1 MKSRRA
7 DTRSIGPSHLGLHAP
22 GGTRTP
28 PTKRRPAGFVR
39 GLGLRCALS
48 LSLAVQL
55 AVLVAAPLAALPVAP
70 LATLPV
76 APLAT
81 LRAAP
86 RAAQSPA
93 DDMRLRVGAT
103 IGGIGLWGASVEF
116 LWGSRSIDVNLATL
130 TFKEVSLAVT
140 GKQYFG
146 RGDLR
151 PFLGVG
157 LLGIAGSTGLEGEQT
172 GKILILRLPAGGD
185 WNFTGR
191 HYFGGSLAVNVGL
204 WIDRADP
211 DDDTPIERRPVP
223 FPGLYYRVEP

>member
-1 MKSRRA
+1 
-7 DTRSIGPSHLGLHAP
+7 
-22 GGTRTP
+22 
-28 PTKRRPAGFVR
+28 
-39 GLGLRCALS
+39 
-48 LSLAVQL
+48 
-55 AVLVAAPLAALPVAP
+55 
-70 LATLPV
+70 
-76 APLAT
+76 
-81 LRAAP
+81 
-86 RAAQSPA
+86 
-93 DDMRLRVGAT
+93 MRLRLGVT
-103 IGGIGLWGASVEF
+103 VGGIGLYGASVEF

-130 TFKEVSLAVT
+130 SFKEVSLAVT

-157 LLGIAGSTGLEGEQT
+157 LLGIAGSTGLDGEQT
-172 GKILILRLPAGGD
+172 GKVLILRLPVGGD

-211 DDDTPIERRPVP
+211 DDDSPIERRPVP

>member
-1 MKSRRA
+1 M
-7 DTRSIGPSHLGLHAP
+7 L
-22 GGTRTP
+22 
-28 PTKRRPAGFVR
+28 
-39 GLGLRCALS
+39 CAVS
-48 LSLAVQL
+48 SSLAVPLAAPL
-55 AVLVAAPLAALPVAP
+55 AVLLAAPLAALLAAP
-70 LATLPV
+70 LAGLLP
-76 APLAT
+76 APL
-81 LRAAP
+81 
-86 RAAQSPA
+86 AAQSPA
-93 DDMRLRVGAT
+93 DDMRVRIGVTA
-103 IGGIGLWGASVEF
+103 GGIGSIGASVEF

-172 GKILILRLPAGGD
+172 GKVLILRLPVEGD

-191 HYFGGSLAVNVGL
+191 HHFGGSLAVNSGL

-211 DDDTPIERRPVP
+211 DDDSPVERRPVP